1 MVSQPSAP
9 NPYATAGAQNQ
20 QNAFASQ
27 YGSATNNPNET
38 NPYGTVKYTES
49 GTQVP
54 IYDPSGR
61 VTGYAPRYERTTALS
76 PDQQKLLDLE
86 TKAKTNLGNVGVAQS
101 AHLQDTLKNQ
111 VDPSKW
117 TPWQTDL
124 KQQDLRQD
132 QGTTDRAGIEKAMMD
147 SYNRNVAPQENAQ
160 EASLA
165 ARGLSPGAAGYSQ
178 YQKTRDDSRAE
189 AARQAYLTSGSESRA
204 AQAAY
209 NDVGTQRFN
218 MNQAANAYQ
227 NNLRGAQM
235 QEDYQRRSQAI
246 NETTALMSGSQATIP
261 QFQAFQGQPV
271 AASNIGQYIQ
281 DNYKNQSQ
289 AAAAMNAGIFGLGG
303 GLAKLG
309 VGMM

>member
-1 MVSQPSAP
+1 MASQPNAP

-27 YGSATNNPNET
+27 YSGASGNANEV
-38 NPYGTVKYTES
+38 NPYGSVSYNQTGQT
-49 GTQVP
+49 P
-54 IYDPSGR
+54 IYTNGQIS
-61 VTGYAPRYERTTALS
+61 GYAPQYTKTTSLS
-76 PDQQKLLDLE
+76 PDQQKLLGLE
-86 TKAKTNLGNVGVAQS
+86 TQSKYNLGTTGVQLSSQLNNALNQ
-101 AHLQDTLKNQ
+101 Q

-124 KQQDLRQD
+124 KQQELRQD
-132 QGTTDRAGIEKAMMD
+132 QGPTDRAGIEKAMME
-147 SYNRNVAPQENAQ
+147 SYNRNVAPQESAQ

-165 ARGLSPGAAGYSQ
+165 ARGLSPGATGYSQ

-209 NDVGTQRFN
+209 NDVGSQRFN
-218 MNQAANAYQ
+218 MQQAYNSYM

-235 QEDYQRRSQAI
+235 QEAYQARSQPI
-246 NETTALMSGSQATIP
+246 NEITALMSGSQATIP
-261 QFQAFQGQPV
+261 QFQAFQGSPI
-271 AASNIGQYIQ
+271 APSNIGQYIQ

-289 AAAAMNAGIFGLGG
+289 AAASTNAGLFGLGSG
-303 GLAKLG
+303 ALKMGI
-309 VGMM
+309 GMM